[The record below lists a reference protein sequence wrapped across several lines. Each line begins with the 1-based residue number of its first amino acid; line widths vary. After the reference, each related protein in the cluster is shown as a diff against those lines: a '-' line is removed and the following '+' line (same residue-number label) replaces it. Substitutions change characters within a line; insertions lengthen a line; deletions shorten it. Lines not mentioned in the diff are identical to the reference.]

1 MIKQSE
7 IGRGI
12 FFLLRIKKIILP
24 DSILLDT
31 IADIAVK
38 VTEFAF
44 KGTLGQIASKR
55 ATISQKCLK
64 TKKKGGILKNR
75 NQILKKNLNMS
86 LEIQSQKTGTAQHN
100 KLLSLFFQTIGF
112 AFEKYKKAGGKNAN
126 SAIPSWAKSPT
137 RKLEQRSYVWA

>member
-1 MIKQSE
+1 VIKQSE

-31 IADIAVK
+31 MADIAVK

-64 TKKKGGILKNR
+64 TKKGGILKNR
-75 NQILKKNLNMS
+75 NQILKKNLKMS

-100 KLLSLFFQTIGF
+100 KLLSLFLQTIRP
-112 AFEKYKKAGGKNAN
+112 AFKRNKYAGGKNAN
-126 SAIPSWAKSPT
+126 SASTSWA
-137 RKLEQRSYVWA
+137 